1 MPFKKISY
9 RKKKPIALK
18 AKYRK
23 AGTSTQLGQA
33 KRKEVKTIVKK
44 VMNAKA
50 ESKYFNCTLFASL
63 NRLRPLPS
71 RNGTTPLAV
80 LGFAVGTGGSPQ
92 MSNITYGWQAG
103 TGNLNIFDLNM
114 ARLFGPDI
122 TGQLSQNALEGSY
135 CQPSM
140 CRSEWILQVPQQD
153 TTEKEEYGTPLYV
166 RILRVKP
173 RKQKYTDVSI
183 NPKND
188 LFMDQYGQETGISNA
203 AFNQYE
209 LMMLKANSRKYEV
222 VEDITKTLVPAS
234 TIATLDIANGNTIT
248 TDLSARGSNCKLVMN
263 HVQPK
268 KLYYTNASTDG
279 AQPSDGQSNE
289 MIFFHFCKQGVED
302 PLNAGANEDEVEIT
316 CKPVSTFKDF

>member
-1 MPFKKISY
+1 MS
-9 RKKKPIALK
+9 IAVK

-50 ESKYFNCTLFASL
+50 ESKYFQTTLFASL
-63 NRLRPLPS
+63 NRLNPLPS

-92 MSNITYGWQAG
+92 MSSITYGWQTG
-103 TGNLNIFDLNM
+103 TGNLNIIDLNM
-114 ARLFGPDI
+114 VRLFGPGVI
-122 TGQLSQNALEGSY
+122 GQLAQNALEGSY

-140 CRSEWILQVPQQD
+140 CRSEWVLQVPQQD
-153 TTEKEEYGTPLYV
+153 TTVREKNGTPLYI

-173 RKQKYTDVSI
+173 RKQKYQDVSI

-209 LMMLKANSRKYEV
+209 LTMLKANSRKYEI
-222 VEDITKTLVPAS
+222 VEDTTKILAPAS

-248 TDLSARGSNCKLVMN
+248 TDLTTRGSNCRLVMN
-263 HVQPK
+263 HKQPK
-268 KLYYTNASTDG
+268 KLYYTDAATDG
-279 AQPSDGQSNE
+279 AQPQDGQSNE
-289 MIFFHFCKQGVED
+289 MIFFHFCKQGVDD
-302 PLNAGANEDEVEIT
+302 PLNAGANEASVEIT